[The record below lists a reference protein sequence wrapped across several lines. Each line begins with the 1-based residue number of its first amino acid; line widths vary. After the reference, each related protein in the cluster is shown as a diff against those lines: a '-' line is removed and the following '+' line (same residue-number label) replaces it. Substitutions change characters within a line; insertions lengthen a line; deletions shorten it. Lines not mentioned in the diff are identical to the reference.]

1 MCKRL
6 NFAKMYK
13 VELEYGDLCGDE
25 IDAFMRLLDFFD
37 IKIAYRSADDRDLE
51 IRRAEL
57 ERLRNIL
64 AFSSR
69 IYARKAEQINAI
81 LSDADM
87 TRVRMI
93 AALDI
98 MITRSDPNDGFVHI
112 FCD

>member
-1 MCKRL
+1 MCRRL
-6 NFAKMYK
+6 NFAKIYK
-13 VELEYGDLCGDE
+13 VELEYGGLCGDE
-25 IDAFMRLLDFFD
+25 INAFMRLLDFFD
-37 IKIAYRSADDRDLE
+37 KTAYRSADDRDLE

-64 AFSSR
+64 AFGSR
-69 IYARKAEQINAI
+69 IYTRKAEPINAI

-98 MITRSDPNDGFVHI
+98 MISRSDQDNGLVHI